1 MKRAFI
7 ITSVFL
13 GLLFLHAHAVQTEP
27 FIHVD
32 GDVYLPQP
40 LPKEIENAPL
50 VAQNREIGTQYYRK
64 MLDNGLLCYSNVHI
78 PENIKEE
85 IAMYVSNIFN

>member
-7 ITSVFL
+7 ITTVFQD
-13 GLLFLHAHAVQTEP
+13 LLFLHAHAVQTEP

-40 LPKEIENAPL
+40 LPKAIEAAPH
-50 VAQNREIGTQYYRK
+50 VAQNGGRSTDYYRK
-64 MLDNGLLCYSNVHI
+64 MIERVLRKICTC
-78 PENIKEE
+78 
-85 IAMYVSNIFN
+85 